1 MTNKTTFIWRN
12 FDSISK
18 EELYD
23 VLSLR
28 QRVFIIEQDC
38 FYEDLDYSDQE
49 ANHLLLYKD
58 KKLIGYS
65 RVFPPGIKYDA
76 ASIGRIVVDD
86 KFRGMEYGKMI
97 TTESIEF
104 IKNNFPKS
112 DIFISAQFRL
122 VHFYENLGFKIEGSV
137 YLEDNID
144 HIKMVMAGSPT
155 K

>member
-1 MTNKTTFIWRN
+1 MTNKSDFIWHN
-12 FDSISK
+12 FDTISK

-38 FYEDLDYSDQE
+38 FYEDLDYSDQD

-58 KKLIGYS
+58 NKLIGYS

-76 ASIGRIVVDD
+76 AAIGRIVTDID
-86 KFRGMEYGKMI
+86 YRGKGYGRSI
-97 TTESIEF
+97 TLESIQF
-104 IKNNFPKS
+104 LKNNFPGS
-112 DIFISAQFRL
+112 DITISAQYRL
-122 VHFYENLGFKIEGSV
+122 VNFYEDLGFKREDDV
-137 YLEDNID
+137 YLEDDIE
-144 HIKMVMAGSPT
+144 HIKMTLEAN

>member
-1 MTNKTTFIWRN
+1 MTNKTRFIWHN

-49 ANHLLLYKD
+49 ANHILLYKD
-58 KKLIGYS
+58 NNLIGYS

-104 IKNNFPKS
+104 IKNNFSKS
-112 DIFISAQFRL
+112 DISISAQFRL

-144 HIKMVMAGSPT
+144 HIKMVMSGSPT

>member
-1 MTNKTTFIWRN
+1 MTNKSNFILHN
-12 FDSISK
+12 FDTISK

-38 FYEDLDYSDQE
+38 FYEDLDYSDQD

-58 KKLIGYS
+58 NKLIGYS

-76 ASIGRIVVDD
+76 ASIGRIVVDE
-86 KFRGMEYGKMI
+86 KFRSKGYGKII

-104 IKNNFPKS
+104 IKNNFPNS
-112 DIFISAQFRL
+112 DISISAQFRL

-144 HIKMVMAGSPT
+144 HIKMVISGSPT

>member
-1 MTNKTTFIWRN
+1 MTNQSDIIWHN
-12 FDSISK
+12 FDTISK

-38 FYEDLDYSDQE
+38 LYEDLDYSDQD
-49 ANHLLLYKD
+49 ASHLLLYKD
-58 KKLIGYS
+58 DKLIGYS

-76 ASIGRIVVDD
+76 ASIGRIVTDSD
-86 KFRGMEYGKMI
+86 YREKGYGRSI
-97 TTESIEF
+97 TQESIRF
-104 IKNNFPKS
+104 LRNNFPGS
-112 DIFISAQFRL
+112 DITISAQYRL
-122 VHFYENLGFKIEGSV
+122 VNFYEDLGFKREGSV

-144 HIKMVMAGSPT
+144 HIKMTLEAN

>member
-1 MTNKTTFIWRN
+1 MTNKSSFIWHN

-58 KKLIGYS
+58 NQLIGYS
-65 RVFPPGIKYDA
+65 RVFAPGIKYDA
-76 ASIGRIVVDD
+76 ASIGRIVTDLG
-86 KFRGMEYGKMI
+86 FRGKGYGKDI
-97 TTESIEF
+97 TQESIQF
-104 IKNNFPKS
+104 LKNNFPGS
-112 DIFISAQFRL
+112 DISISAQFRL
-122 VHFYENLGFKIEGSV
+122 VDFYEDLGFIRQGSV
-137 YLEDNID
+137 YLEDGID
-144 HIKMVMAGSPT
+144 HIKMT
-155 K
+155 LRQINKN